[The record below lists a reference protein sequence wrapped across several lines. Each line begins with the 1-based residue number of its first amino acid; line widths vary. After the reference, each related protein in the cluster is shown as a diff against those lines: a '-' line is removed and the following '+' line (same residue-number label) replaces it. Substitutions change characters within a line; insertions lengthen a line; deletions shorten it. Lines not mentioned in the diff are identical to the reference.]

1 MPLIDRNEAVL
12 VVVDVQEKLLPHIDG
27 AASLL
32 PAISRLIEAFTLVEA
47 PIVVTEQY
55 RKGLGPTDP
64 SIVATLGRLGRLG
77 RSFAPIEKMTFGG
90 GAAPS
95 FVSALEA
102 LGRREVVLC
111 GIEAHVCVLQTAVQL
126 RDLGYTVFLAVDAV
140 SSRRPRDVEIALRR
154 MEQSGVRFTSVEMA
168 GFELLRAAGTDAFR
182 AWSRIIR

>member
-12 VVVDVQEKLLPHIDG
+12 VVVDVQEKLVPHIDG
-27 AASLL
+27 GAALL
-32 PAISRLIEAFTLVEA
+32 PAISRLIEAFTLVDA
-47 PIVVTEQY
+47 PILVTEQY

-64 SIVATLGRLGRLG
+64 SIVATLERLGRP
-77 RSFAPIEKMTFGG
+77 FAPIEKMSFGC
-90 GAAPS
+90 GAAPP
-95 FVSALEA
+95 FVSALEV

-140 SSRRPRDVEIALRR
+140 SSRRPLDMKVALRR

-168 GFELLRAAGTDAFR
+168 GFELLRTAGTDAFR